1 MRGRERD
8 WHTREGGT
16 GTQDQWVRWGDWHT
30 RAKDWWAGEAGVRE
44 RGQVGEREGP
54 VGERWAGGHE
64 TSAKLDIRL

>member
-1 MRGRERD
+1 MWKRHEREVKGLAHKRGR
-8 WHTREGGT
+8 
-16 GTQDQWVRWGDWHT
+16 DWHT

>member
-1 MRGRERD
+1 MRGRER
-8 WHTREGGT
+8 
-16 GTQDQWVRWGDWHT
+16 DWHT